1 MGLNEQTG
9 NYEISVPMVSGGHY
23 YYYVIQY
30 TLNGEAGLC
39 SDYDPAN
46 PSGPRRNEENSDSET
61 SDITHS
67 IVYGHWDPEKQSLSP
82 NLDYM
87 NPYDGKRGT
96 VQYVEYAGTI
106 SEHQD
111 LGIYLPA
118 GYDADREEPYRV
130 IYLTHGM
137 GGNETYW
144 FTQPQASNIMDHIV
158 AEDPG
163 QEAIIVAMDNTLY
176 NWGLLPDRS

>member
-1 MGLNEQTG
+1 M
-9 NYEISVPMVSGGHY
+9 
-23 YYYVIQY
+23 
-30 TLNGEAGLC
+30 
-39 SDYDPAN
+39 AN
-46 PSGPRRNEENSDSET
+46 A
-61 SDITHS
+61 
-67 IVYGHWDPEKQSLSP
+67 
-82 NLDYM
+82 
-87 NPYDGKRGT
+87 GT
-96 VQYVEYAGTI
+96 VQYVEYAGTL

-176 NWGLLPDRS
+176 NWDYYQIGLNVTERIIPYIEAHYNVSTDPQDRAFAGFSMGAMTSTYMAFHYADEFGYFGIFSVTNIG